1 MYIDIKEVN
10 GGYKLKLNGWIDT
23 AEARTFMEELQPMM
37 ENADKYIEMDCK
49 NLEYISSLVLRGLM
63 SLQKKCVAKGGRL
76 VLTHVEGEVL
86 NILSLTG
93 FFKLFEVK

>member
-1 MYIDIKEVN
+1 MYIDFKEEN

-23 AEARTFMEELQPMM
+23 AVAPKFMEELKPMM
-37 ENADKYIEMDCK
+37 DNADKDMELDCEK
-49 NLEYISSLVLRGLM
+49 LEYICSLVLRGL
-63 SLQKKCVAKGGRL
+63 LTLKKECAAKGGRM

-86 NILSLTG
+86 NILTLTG